1 MPWEGSMAFKLFQK
15 TSSGTKGFQRSK
27 RSHGPQM
34 AKKISK
40 SLKGLHRIS
49 NDFPNAQKAH
59 CANTSNDF
67 NGLPVVFLEGLC
79 KVWQDCQKTW
89 SNCFQWKTEFQMFW
103 NGSTF
108 IQKLPMVFRGFFGF
122 PCFHFQKKWMEGLE
136 WSSFRSERLQG
147 ICAFQKLPSGIW
159 IFHRVSNCPSRF
171 EAISRCLSDRQDAE
185 AASAGTKRLQMALTG
200 SEGKHAQWPQPIP
213 RNFER

>member
-1 MPWEGSMAFKLFQK
+1 MISQMLKKLIARIPRMISTDFQWCFWK
-15 TSSGTKGFQRSK
+15 SCARYDKI
-27 RSHGPQM
+27 
-34 AKKISK
+34 AKKNTVELFSMEDGIPNVLEWFHFYSK
-40 SLKGLHRIS
+40 V
-49 NDFPNAQKAH
+49 A
-59 CANTSNDF
+59 
-67 NGLPVVFLEGLC
+67 NGLQTL
-79 KVWQDCQKTW
+79 
-89 SNCFQWKTEFQMFW
+89 FW
-103 NGSTF
+103 
-108 IQKLPMVFRGFFGF
+108 LPLFSLS
-122 PCFHFQKKWMEGLE
+122 KKWMEGLE

-200 SEGKHAQWPQPIP
+200 SEGKHAQWPQPLL